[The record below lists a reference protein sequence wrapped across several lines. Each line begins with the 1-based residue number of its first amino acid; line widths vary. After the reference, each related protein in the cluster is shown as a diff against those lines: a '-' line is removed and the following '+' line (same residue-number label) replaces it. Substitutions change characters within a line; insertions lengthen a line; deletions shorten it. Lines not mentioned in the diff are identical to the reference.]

1 MKKNVIGAAE
11 KTQKRQDAL
20 RRQRRRQRRK
30 EDECQ
35 RRNADEKP
43 REYAEQRGRRCKGRK
58 NKDKTLKNARNEGEA

>member
-20 RRQRRRQRRK
+20 RRQRRK

-43 REYAEQRGRRCKGRK
+43 REYAERRGRRCKGRK